1 MSPFNARSH
10 SDATRRRT
18 RTTKPRPTTK
28 KMMTMTTAMMMTTTA
43 MMMTT
48 TAMMTM
54 TTAMMMTKMAIMMTT
69 MAMMT
74 MTTTRRTRT
83 HPLSTVETRPY
94 LFSRRCS
101 AVQFVTALWLNGRA
115 WLQNESPATK
125 KGKHCVFISE
135 NAEPSHR
142 QRR

>member
-1 MSPFNARSH
+1 
-10 SDATRRRT
+10 
-18 RTTKPRPTTK
+18 
-28 KMMTMTTAMMMTTTA
+28 MTMTTAMMMTTTAMMTPTTAMMITTTAMMTTTTA

-69 MAMMT
+69 ISMMT

-94 LFSRRCS
+94 LFGRRCS

-135 NAEPSHR
+135 NAEHSHQQKR
-142 QRR
+142 

>member
-1 MSPFNARSH
+1 M
-10 SDATRRRT
+10 
-18 RTTKPRPTTK
+18 TTTA
-28 KMMTMTTAMMMTTTA
+28 MMTMKMAMMMTTTAMMMTTTAMMMTTTAMMMTTTA

-48 TAMMTM
+48 TAMMT
-54 TTAMMMTKMAIMMTT
+54 TTTAIMMTT
-69 MAMMT
+69 TAMMT
-74 MTTTRRTRT
+74 MTTTTTRQTRT

-125 KGKHCVFISE
+125 NGKHCVFISE
-135 NAEPSHR
+135 NVEHSHR